1 MKRGC
6 LVAACAVLIAGC
18 SSAPLMR
25 EVREAPTG
33 IAKDEVLAF
42 FLATY
47 GHHTGMGR
55 GLREEEVQG
64 AELERFFDD
73 CLRQEMLARREGL
86 RFVPAHELRAVAF
99 GGEPVAKLHVPSARI
114 FERLAERPPSPRLRY
129 VIVLDGTHWERGAM
143 PEASASGG
151 AGVIGVGWRRV
162 LSLRAT
168 VLDLA
173 HRRVAGSVS
182 AYASGERAVGVG
194 FIYIFP
200 FPFYFSN
207 MPEAGEVCRG
217 LGGALSRF
225 IAQ

>member
-18 SSAPLMR
+18 ASAPLMR

-33 IAKDEVLAF
+33 IAKDEELAF

-55 GLREEEVQG
+55 GLREEEFQG
-64 AELERFFDD
+64 PELERFFDD
-73 CLRQEMLARREGL
+73 CLRQEMLARHEGL

-143 PEASASGG
+143 PEGG
-151 AGVIGVGWRRV
+151 SNVIGVGWRRV

-182 AYASGERAVGVG
+182 AYASGERAAGVG
-194 FIYIFP
+194 IIYVIP
-200 FPFYFSN
+200 IPFYYSN
-207 MPEAGEVCRG
+207 MPEVGEVCRG